1 MAVAGLRTSPL
12 PPTKKVGMNI
22 PDLFC
27 FYEHNFMK
35 TTNLPGEFIPP
46 DYFGGSIANIPATIA
61 SLLQIPF
68 DGLPPLREPMWLPIS
83 DQVER
88 IVVLLVD
95 SLGWDM
101 YQQSK
106 TDIGWLSSRLEIEA
120 KITSVFPSTTV
131 AALSSLWTGYAPAQ
145 HGMVGLRLFFPREA
159 TLASMLR
166 FSPTFASFPN
176 SLIDA
181 GIKPEA
187 FLQVPGFAQSLAT
200 YGIKTHS
207 FKGYGIAYSALSRML
222 DRGVFETHGIV
233 TAADLFVQLRDLLEE
248 TTGQLLYVNAY
259 WPAIDTI
266 CHAYGPR
273 HPSVG
278 AEIMVTLNLLKTEF
292 LDRLSPKAKKGTV
305 LFITG
310 DHGHVEAP
318 VDQIINV
325 DEEPTLNEMLLMRP
339 AGEPRTP
346 YLYARQGCQKSLLNY
361 LKEEYP
367 DKLMAMPSVQA
378 LTSGLLGP
386 KPHAPDIAQR
396 LGDVLATMRQGYNL
410 LTRQEVEVPK
420 LMKGRHGGMTAA
432 EMEVPWLGIHLNS

>member
-1 MAVAGLRTSPL
+1 MWRPL
-12 PPTKKVGMNI
+12 SG
-22 PDLFC
+22 
-27 FYEHNFMK
+27 
-35 TTNLPGEFIPP
+35 
-46 DYFGGSIANIPATIA
+46 
-61 SLLQIPF
+61 
-68 DGLPPLREPMWLPIS
+68 R
-83 DQVER
+83 VER

-101 YQQSK
+101 YQGSK
-106 TDIGWLSSRLEIEA
+106 PGISWLSSFLEIEA

-131 AALSSLWTGYAPAQ
+131 AALSSLWTGFAPAQ
-145 HGMVGLRLFFPREA
+145 HSMVGLRLFFPQEA

-187 FLQVPGFAQSLAT
+187 FLKVPGFAQSLAT
-200 YGIKTHS
+200 YGVKTYS
-207 FKGYGIAYSALSRML
+207 FKGYNIANSALSRML
-222 DRGVFETHGIV
+222 DRGVDRTHGIF

-248 TTGQLLYVNAY
+248 TTGQSLYVNAY
-259 WPAIDTI
+259 WPTIDTI

-278 AEIMVTLNLLKTEF
+278 AEITGTFNLLKTEL
-292 LDRLSPKAKKGTV
+292 LDRLSPEARKGTA

-318 VDQIINV
+318 MDQIINV
-325 DEEPTLNEMLLMRP
+325 DDEPTLSEMLLMRP

-346 YLYARQGCQKSLLNY
+346 YLYARQGCQSTLLSY
-361 LKEEYP
+361 LREEYP
-367 DKLMAMPSVQA
+367 DKLTAMPSVQA

-386 KPHAPDIAQR
+386 KPHAPDIARR

-410 LTRQEVEVPK
+410 LTRQEVEVPQ

-432 EMEVPWLGIHLNS
+432 EMEVPWLGINLSS

>member
-1 MAVAGLRTSPL
+1 V
-12 PPTKKVGMNI
+12 
-22 PDLFC
+22 
-27 FYEHNFMK
+27 K
-35 TTNLPGEFIPP
+35 TTNLPDEFVPP
-46 DYFGGSIANIPATIA
+46 DYIGGSIANIPATIA
-61 SLLQIPF
+61 SLFQIPF
-68 DGLPPLREPMWLPIS
+68 DGLPPLREPMWMQFS

-101 YQQSK
+101 YQRSK
-106 TDIGWLSSRLEIEA
+106 SDIGWISSRIEIEA

-131 AALSSLWTGYAPAQ
+131 AALSSMWTGYAPAQ
-145 HGMVGLRLFFPREA
+145 HGMVGLRLFFPQEA

-181 GIKPEA
+181 GIKPET
-187 FLQVPGFAQSLAT
+187 FLHVPGFAQSLAT

-207 FKGYGIAYSALSRML
+207 FKGYGITYSALSRML
-222 DRGVFETHGIV
+222 DRGVDGTHGIV
-233 TAADLFVQLRDLLEE
+233 TAADLLVQLRDLLED

-266 CHAYGPR
+266 CHAYGPH
-273 HPSVG
+273 HPSVS
-278 AEIMVTLNLLKTEF
+278 AEIKATLNLLKTEL

-346 YLYARQGCQKSLLNY
+346 YLYARQGCQK
-361 LKEEYP
+361 
-367 DKLMAMPSVQA
+367 
-378 LTSGLLGP
+378 T
-386 KPHAPDIAQR
+386 
-396 LGDVLATMRQGYNL
+396 L
-410 LTRQEVEVPK
+410 LTY
-420 LMKGRHGGMTAA
+420 L
-432 EMEVPWLGIHLNS
+432 